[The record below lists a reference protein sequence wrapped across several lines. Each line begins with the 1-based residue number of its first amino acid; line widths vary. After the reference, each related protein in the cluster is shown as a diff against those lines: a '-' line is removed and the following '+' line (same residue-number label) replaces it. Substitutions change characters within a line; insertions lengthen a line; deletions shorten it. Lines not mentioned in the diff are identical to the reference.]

1 MTVLTEQQ
9 EAAYNAVIGFM
20 ASNERC
26 MVIDGYAGTG
36 KSTLIKHIRDEYPEM
51 CNVARLINPNKP
63 KESLKITAT
72 TNKAVSNLTA
82 QKITAHTIH
91 SELELIIKNKML
103 VKKHEKPNS
112 YNRLIIIDEA
122 SMIDIN
128 LYNFL
133 LAEDNTRYI
142 FIGDNT
148 QLPPVNEVMS
158 KIYLANY
165 MEVKLTQVMRQK
177 ESPLLDLITELRE
190 AVVNE
195 TDLPQIIPNGLDIQY
210 LEHDDFYQHVLTD
223 MCRPDWKTTHSR
235 LLGFT
240 NNHVINMNKE
250 VATKKTGTYKFI
262 KDDVANVNTYF
273 NFDGLKLPTDSMIL
287 IHSVG
292 QSYAIKYDKKEING
306 YYVGTSEG
314 HLLFVPDNF
323 TELKPL
329 RNANPSFDYFCNQNK
344 IVDLRPLFASTVHK
358 AQGSTINTVYI
369 DLNDFKAVSRYNY
382 PLFKKLLYVA
392 VSRASEKVIFTG
404 DI

>member
-36 KSTLIKHIRDEYPEM
+36 KSTLIKHIKDEYPEM
-51 CNVARLINPNKP
+51 CNVASLINPSKP
-63 KESLKITAT
+63 KESLRITAT

-82 QKITAHTIH
+82 NKIQANTIH
-91 SELELIIKNKML
+91 SELELILKNRML
-103 VKKHEKPNS
+103 VKKRDKS
-112 YNRLIIIDEA
+112 FGYNRLIIIDEA

-128 LYNFL
+128 LYNFI
-133 LAEDNTRYI
+133 LAEENTRYI

-148 QLPPVNEVMS
+148 QLPPINEVS
-158 KIYLANY
+158 SQVYLANY
-165 MEVKLTQVMRQK
+165 MEAKLTQVMRQK
-177 ESPLLDLITELRE
+177 ESPLLDLITDLRE
-190 AVVNE
+190 AVVNN

-210 LEHDDFYQHVLTD
+210 LEHDEFYQHVLSD

-250 VATKKTGTYKFI
+250 VATQKTGTYKFI

-273 NFDGLKLPTDSMIL
+273 NFDGLKLPTDSMVL
-287 IHSVG
+287 IESVRQNHSLR
-292 QSYAIKYDKKEING
+292 YNKKTVEG
-306 YYVGTSEG
+306 YYVSTSEG
-314 HLLFVPDNF
+314 HLLFVPDNY

-329 RNANPSFDYFCNQNK
+329 RDADPSFDFFCNQNK
-344 IVDLRPLFASTVHK
+344 VVDLRPLFASTVHK

-369 DLNDFKAVSRYNY
+369 DLDDFKSVSRYNY

-392 VSRASEKVIFTG
+392 VSRASEKVVFTG

>member
-36 KSTLIKHIRDEYPEM
+36 KSTLIKHIKDEYPEM
-51 CNVARLINPNKP
+51 CNVASLINPNKP
-63 KESLKITAT
+63 KETLRITAT
-72 TNKAVSNLTA
+72 TNKAVSNLTIN
-82 QKITAHTIH
+82 KIQANTIH
-91 SELELIIKNKML
+91 SELELIIKNRML
-103 VKKHEKPNS
+103 VKKHDRACG

-133 LAEDNTRYI
+133 LAEEGTRYI

-148 QLPPVNEVMS
+148 QLPPVNEISS
-158 KIYLANY
+158 KIYLDNY
-165 MEVKLTQVMRQK
+165 MEVNLTQVMRQK
-177 ESPLLDLITELRE
+177 NSPLLDLITDLRE

-195 TDLPQIIPNGLDIQY
+195 TDLSQIIPNGLDIQY
-210 LEHDDFYQHVLTD
+210 LEHDEFYQHVLTD

-262 KDDVANVNTYF
+262 TDDVANVNTYF
-273 NFDGLKLPTDSMIL
+273 NFDGLKLPTDSMVTIEKVL
-287 IHSVG
+287 NDS
-292 QSYAIKYDKKEING
+292 SIKYRKKTING
-306 YYVGTSEG
+306 YNVIAEG
-314 HLLFVPDNF
+314 NKLFIPNNY
-323 TELKPL
+323 TELKDLMNTEP
-329 RNANPSFDYFCNQNK
+329 AFEYFCNQNK
-344 IVDLRPLFASTVHK
+344 VVDLRPLFASTVHK
-358 AQGSTINTVYI
+358 AQGSTINTAYI
-369 DLNDFKAVSRYNY
+369 DLDDFKAVSKYNY

-392 VSRASEKVIFTG
+392 VSRASHKVIFTG

>member
-36 KSTLIKHIRDEYPEM
+36 KSTLIKHIKDEYPEM
-51 CNVARLINPNKP
+51 CNIASLINPNKP
-63 KESLKITAT
+63 KESLRITAT

-82 QKITAHTIH
+82 NKIQANTIH
-91 SELELIIKNKML
+91 SELELILKNRML
-103 VKKHEKPNS
+103 VKKQDRS
-112 YNRLIIIDEA
+112 YGYNRLIIIDEA

-133 LAEDNTRYI
+133 LAEENTRYI

-148 QLPPVNEVMS
+148 QLPPVNEISSQV
-158 KIYLANY
+158 YLANY

-177 ESPLLDLITELRE
+177 ESPLLNLITDLRE
-190 AVVNE
+190 AVVNK

-210 LEHDDFYQHVLTD
+210 LEHDEFYQHVLSD

-250 VATKKTGTYKFI
+250 VATQKTGTYKFI

-273 NFDGLKLPTDSMIL
+273 NYDGLKLPTDSMVL
-287 IHSVG
+287 IDNVFENSTL
-292 QSYAIKYDKKEING
+292 KYHKKSIDG
-306 YYVGTSEG
+306 YHIHTPEGT
-314 HLLFVPDNF
+314 LLFVPDNY
-323 TELKPL
+323 TKLKPL
-329 RNANPSFDYFCNQNK
+329 RDSDPSFDYFCNQNRV
-344 IVDLRPLFASTVHK
+344 VDLRPLFASTVHK

-369 DLNDFKAVSRYNY
+369 DLDDFKSVSRYNY

>member
-36 KSTLIKHIRDEYPEM
+36 KSTLIKHIKDEYPEM
-51 CNVARLINPNKP
+51 CNVASLINPNKP
-63 KESLKITAT
+63 KESLRITAT
-72 TNKAVSNLTA
+72 TNKAVSNLTIN
-82 QKITAHTIH
+82 KIQANTIH
-91 SELELIIKNKML
+91 SELELILKNRML
-103 VKKHEKPNS
+103 VKKQERNVG
-112 YNRLIIIDEA
+112 YNRLIIVDEA

-128 LYNFL
+128 LYNFI
-133 LAEDNTRYI
+133 LAEEGTRYI

-148 QLPPVNEVMS
+148 QLPPVNEISS
-158 KIYLANY
+158 KIYLDNY
-165 MEVKLTQVMRQK
+165 MEVNLTQVMRQK
-177 ESPLLDLITELRE
+177 NSPLLDLITDLRE
-190 AVVNE
+190 AVVND
-195 TDLPQIIPNGLDIQY
+195 TDLSQIIPNGLDIQY
-210 LEHDDFYQHVLTD
+210 LEHDEFYQHVLTD

-262 KDDVANVNTYF
+262 TDDVANVNTYF
-273 NFDGLKLPTDSMIL
+273 NYNGLKLPTDSMVL
-287 IHSVG
+287 IDNVWENSTLR
-292 QSYAIKYDKKEING
+292 YNKKSIEG
-306 YYVGTSEG
+306 YHVRISDSN
-314 HLLFVPDNF
+314 LLFVPDNY
-323 TELKPL
+323 TKLKPL
-329 RNANPSFDYFCNQNK
+329 RDTDPSFDYFCNQNR

-369 DLNDFKAVSRYNY
+369 DLDDFKAVSKYNY

-392 VSRASEKVIFTG
+392 VSRASEKVFFTG

>member
-36 KSTLIKHIRDEYPEM
+36 KSTLIKHIKDEYPEM
-51 CNVARLINPNKP
+51 CKVASLINPSNP
-63 KESLKITAT
+63 KETLRVTAT

-82 QKITAHTIH
+82 NKIQANTIH
-91 SELELIIKNKML
+91 SELGLILKNKML
-103 VKKHEKPNS
+103 VKKQDRS
-112 YNRLIIIDEA
+112 VGYDRLIIIDET

-133 LAEDNTRYI
+133 LAEENTRYI

-148 QLPPVNEVMS
+148 QLPPINELLSQV
-158 KIYLANY
+158 YLANY

-190 AVVNE
+190 AVVNK
-195 TDLPQIIPNGLDIQY
+195 TDLPQIIPNDLDIQY
-210 LEHDDFYQHVLTD
+210 LEHDDFYQHVIAD

-250 VATKKTGTYKFI
+250 VATQKTGTYKFI
-262 KDDVANVNTYF
+262 KDDAANVNTYF
-273 NFDGLKLPTDSMIL
+273 NFNGLKLPTDSMVL
-287 IHSVG
+287 IESIHEDHT
-292 QSYAIKYDKKEING
+292 IKFHKKSIEG
-306 YYVGTSEG
+306 YCVRIAEG

-329 RNANPSFDYFCNQNK
+329 RNTNPSFDYFCNQNK

-369 DLNDFKAVSRYNY
+369 DLDDFKSVSRYNY